1 MPKSLIVKV
10 PLEPSPTYSQVP
22 AVVYWVRPE
31 ILSPPCSL
39 SVPLLVNVEPEERV
53 RLLPLRE
60 NIPLLMV
67 KGMFV
72 ATVIAE
78 EALNT
83 APL

>member
-1 MPKSLIVKV
+1 MVNV

-22 AVVYWVRPE
+22 AVVYWVNPE

-39 SVPLLVNVEPEERV
+39 SVPLFTKLEPEERV

-60 NIPLLMV
+60 NMPLLMV

-72 ATVIAE
+72 ATVMAD
-78 EALNT
+78 EALNN